1 MKELLNT
8 SNVNRSVLR
17 RKVFNDAGN
26 ESSNL
31 SKHCYFPPFK
41 KEYFTLLHL
50 CGLTDKQIGEFINRF
65 YVFEVER
72 KSKDN
77 ILRDHGTNLLL
88 FIMHYFIV
96 NNEYQTYLSAMN
108 LLCIKFYSSRLRVH
122 LPSYCDEDVF
132 QKTLDS
138 LPKNHIF
145 SREKTIASALM
156 FFAKTLARK
165 HEKEL
170 KEFDSPEKISLFIYE
185 CRHRIAQSIRS
196 FADIYYKISKESS
209 EKTYTQQ
216 EETAGTSQEDYQ
228 VGQMDKKQ
236 KLASETSR
244 DITVYKHKDQKAKEA
259 AKQLTKVNQ
268 LTADTIIEILSDSK
282 YYDDVR
288 IILELFL
295 REIKTKEEIC
305 GRLFIQLVQK
315 LMSVKRTK
323 KQIYFKQQVT
333 NLTCK
338 LVKTTRTMEDK
349 YEHLTTQSKFYVSL
363 FVAYYITFFLR
374 NKVC

>member
-1 MKELLNT
+1 MKELLDK
-8 SNVNRSVLR
+8 SNINRSLLR

-41 KEYFTLLHL
+41 KEYFDLLHL
-50 CGLTDKQIGEFINRF
+50 CGLTDKAIGEFVVRF
-65 YVFEVER
+65 YVFESER
-72 KSKDN
+72 KSKDK

-88 FIMHYFIV
+88 FILHYFIE

-122 LPSYCDEDVF
+122 LPSYCDEEVF
-132 QKTLDS
+132 QRTLDN

-170 KEFDSPEKISLFIYE
+170 KDFNNPEKISLFIYE
-185 CRHRIAQSIRS
+185 CRHRIAQSVRS
-196 FADIYYKISKESS
+196 FADLYYKISKEST

-216 EETAGTSQEDYQ
+216 EEIVSQDENQ
-228 VGQMDKKQ
+228 IGQMDRKQ

-244 DITVYKHKDQKAKEA
+244 DITVYKHKNIKARDA
-259 AKQLTKVNQ
+259 AKQLTKINQ
-268 LTADTIIEILSDSK
+268 LTADMVIDILSDSK
-282 YYDDVR
+282 YHDDVR

-295 REIKTKEEIC
+295 REIKTKDEIC
-305 GRLFIQLVQK
+305 GKLFIQLVQK

-363 FVAYYITFFLR
+363 FVAYYLTFFLR
-374 NKVC
+374 NKIC